1 MTMQSAH
8 RNKTMRGTTPNGIPG
23 RSVRLDDEPDPRNP
37 DVPEPEGPEPKEP
50 DDNKTLNSPINELE
64 GKLFEQRKVLIFGA
78 INDKIARD
86 VTGRLLALAGASD
99 KPIDV
104 YVNSPGGHVES
115 GDTIHDMIRFVDSVA
130 PVNMIGTGW
139 VASAGALIYAAGRP
153 ERRVC
158 LPNTRFL
165 LHQPMGGVRGPATDI
180 DIEAREII
188 KMRERLNR
196 LFARE
201 TGQPYEKI
209 AKDTDRNY
217 WMSAEEAIAYGLV
230 NRVINAM
237 NDLG

>member
-1 MTMQSAH
+1 
-8 RNKTMRGTTPNGIPG
+8 MRGMTPQDLSRLTP
-23 RSVRLDDEPDPRNP
+23 RLDDEEPDPQSP
-37 DVPEPEGPEPKEP
+37 DAPEQKEAAEKP
-50 DDNKTLNSPINELE
+50 PGAEIE
-64 GKLFEQRKVLIFGA
+64 GKLFEQRKVLIFGG
-78 INDKIARD
+78 INDKVARD

-99 KPIDV
+99 KPIDI

-139 VASAGALIYAAGRP
+139 VASAGALIFAAGRP
-153 ERRVC
+153 ERRLC

-201 TGQPYEKI
+201 TGQSYEKI
-209 AKDTDRNY
+209 AKDTDRNH

-230 NRVINAM
+230 SRVISKM
-237 NDLG
+237 SDIKE

>member
-1 MTMQSAH
+1 MNMHAGSGNDMDITRMTP
-8 RNKTMRGTTPNGIPG
+8 T
-23 RSVRLDDEPDPRNP
+23 RLDDEPDA
-37 DVPEPEGPEPKEP
+37 PEPETRE
-50 DDNKTLNSPINELE
+50 DDNKTLNSPISELE
-64 GKLFEQRKVLIFGA
+64 GRLFDQRKVLIFGG

-86 VTGRLLALAGASD
+86 VTGRLLALAGTSD

-115 GDTIHDMIRFVDSVA
+115 GDTIHDMIRFVDSIA
-130 PVNMIGTGW
+130 PINMIGTGW

-196 LFARE
+196 IFAKE
-201 TGQPYEKI
+201 TGQPYEKV

-217 WMSAEEAIAYGLV
+217 WMSANEAIAYGLV
-230 NRVINAM
+230 NRIIHSATE
-237 NDLG
+237 LK

>member
-1 MTMQSAH
+1 MKMHAGSGNDMDITRM
-8 RNKTMRGTTPNGIPG
+8 NPT
-23 RSVRLDDEPDPRNP
+23 RLDDEPDA
-37 DVPEPEGPEPKEP
+37 PERETREE
-50 DDNKTLNSPINELE
+50 DNKTLNSPISELE
-64 GKLFEQRKVLIFGA
+64 GRLFDQRKVLIFGG

-86 VTGRLLALAGASD
+86 VTGRLLALAGTSD

-115 GDTIHDMIRFVDSVA
+115 GDTIHDMIRFVDSIA
-130 PVNMIGTGW
+130 PINMIGTGW

-201 TGQPYEKI
+201 TGQTYEKV

-217 WMSAEEAIAYGLV
+217 WMSAQEAIEYGLV
-230 NRVINAM
+230 NRIINSAT
-237 NDLG
+237 DLK

>member
-1 MTMQSAH
+1 MKMHAGSGNDMDITRMTP
-8 RNKTMRGTTPNGIPG
+8 T
-23 RSVRLDDEPDPRNP
+23 RLDDEPDA
-37 DVPEPEGPEPKEP
+37 PEPETRE
-50 DDNKTLNSPINELE
+50 DDNKTLNGPISELE
-64 GKLFEQRKVLIFGA
+64 GRLFDQRKVLIFGG

-86 VTGRLLALAGASD
+86 VTGRLLALAGTSD

-115 GDTIHDMIRFVDSVA
+115 GDTIHDMIRFVDSIA
-130 PVNMIGTGW
+130 PINMIGTGW

-196 LFARE
+196 IFAKE
-201 TGQPYEKI
+201 TGQTYEKV

-217 WMSAEEAIAYGLV
+217 WMSAPEAIEYGLV
-230 NRVINAM
+230 NRIIHSATE
-237 NDLG
+237 LK

>member
-1 MTMQSAH
+1 MNPT
-8 RNKTMRGTTPNGIPG
+8 
-23 RSVRLDDEPDPRNP
+23 RLDDEPDA
-37 DVPEPEGPEPKEP
+37 PERETREE
-50 DDNKTLNSPINELE
+50 DNKTLNSPISELE
-64 GKLFEQRKVLIFGA
+64 GRLFDQRKVLIFGG

-86 VTGRLLALAGASD
+86 VTGRLLALAGTSD

-115 GDTIHDMIRFVDSVA
+115 GDTIHDMIRFVDSIA
-130 PVNMIGTGW
+130 PINMIGTGW

-196 LFARE
+196 LFAKE
-201 TGQPYEKI
+201 TGQTYEKV

-217 WMSAEEAIAYGLV
+217 WMSAQEAIEYGLV
-230 NRVINAM
+230 NRIINSAT
-237 NDLG
+237 DLK

>member
-1 MTMQSAH
+1 MNPT
-8 RNKTMRGTTPNGIPG
+8 
-23 RSVRLDDEPDPRNP
+23 RLDDEPDA
-37 DVPEPEGPEPKEP
+37 PERETREE
-50 DDNKTLNSPINELE
+50 DNKTLNSPISELE
-64 GKLFEQRKVLIFGA
+64 GRLFDQRKVLIFGG

-86 VTGRLLALAGASD
+86 VTGRLLALAGTSD

-115 GDTIHDMIRFVDSVA
+115 GDTIHDMIRFVDSIA
-130 PVNMIGTGW
+130 PINMIGTGW

-201 TGQPYEKI
+201 TGQTYEKV

-217 WMSAEEAIAYGLV
+217 WMSAQEAIEYGLV
-230 NRVINAM
+230 NRIIHSAT
-237 NDLG
+237 DLK

>member
-1 MTMQSAH
+1 MHAGSGNDMDITRMTP
-8 RNKTMRGTTPNGIPG
+8 T
-23 RSVRLDDEPDPRNP
+23 RLDDEPDA
-37 DVPEPEGPEPKEP
+37 PEPETRE
-50 DDNKTLNSPINELE
+50 DDNKTLNSPISELE
-64 GKLFEQRKVLIFGA
+64 GRLFDQRKVLIFGG

-86 VTGRLLALAGASD
+86 VTGRLLALAGTSD

-115 GDTIHDMIRFVDSVA
+115 GDTIHDMIRFVDSIA
-130 PVNMIGTGW
+130 PINMIGTGW

-196 LFARE
+196 IFAKE
-201 TGQPYEKI
+201 TGQTYEKV

-217 WMSAEEAIAYGLV
+217 WMSAPEAIEYGLV
-230 NRVINAM
+230 NRIIHSATE
-237 NDLG
+237 LK

>member
-1 MTMQSAH
+1 MKMHAGSGNDMDITRMTP
-8 RNKTMRGTTPNGIPG
+8 T
-23 RSVRLDDEPDPRNP
+23 RLDDEPDA
-37 DVPEPEGPEPKEP
+37 PEPETRE
-50 DDNKTLNSPINELE
+50 DDNKTLNSPISELE
-64 GKLFEQRKVLIFGA
+64 GRLFDQRKVLIFGG

-86 VTGRLLALAGASD
+86 VTGRLLALAGTSD

-115 GDTIHDMIRFVDSVA
+115 GDTIHDMIRFVDSIA
-130 PVNMIGTGW
+130 PINMIGTGW

-153 ERRVC
+153 ARRVC

-196 LFARE
+196 IFAKE
-201 TGQPYEKI
+201 TGQTYEKV

-217 WMSAEEAIAYGLV
+217 WMSANEAIAYGLV
-230 NRVINAM
+230 NRIIHSATE
-237 NDLG
+237 LK

>member
-1 MTMQSAH
+1 MKMHAGSGNDMDITRMTP
-8 RNKTMRGTTPNGIPG
+8 T
-23 RSVRLDDEPDPRNP
+23 RLDDEPDA
-37 DVPEPEGPEPKEP
+37 PEPETRE
-50 DDNKTLNSPINELE
+50 DDNKTLNSPISELE
-64 GKLFEQRKVLIFGA
+64 GRLFDQRKVLIFGG

-86 VTGRLLALAGASD
+86 VTGRLLALAGTSD

-115 GDTIHDMIRFVDSVA
+115 GDTIHDMIRFVDSIA
-130 PVNMIGTGW
+130 PINMIGTGW

-196 LFARE
+196 IFAKE
-201 TGQPYEKI
+201 TGQAYEKV

-217 WMSAEEAIAYGLV
+217 WMSANEAIAYGLV
-230 NRVINAM
+230 NRIIHSATE
-237 NDLG
+237 LK